1 MQEKQTP
8 DIVAATSIF
17 RAARTLSDARF
28 FEAGGWREESHQYVA
43 QAIRDHARARCVLA
57 DAHEVDV
64 TCGHWLTWTL
74 FHHASKRSRYYDL
87 ARFTCLLT
95 ARGLPEEMHEPA
107 DYDPAFVAAC
117 HEYLAQCILADSGAE
132 IQEAA

>member
-8 DIVAATSIF
+8 AIAAATAIF
-17 RAARTLSDARF
+17 RAALATLGADTAA
-28 FEAGGWREESHQYVA
+28 AGRYVA
-43 QAIRDHARARCVLA
+43 QTIRDHARARCVLA
-57 DAHEVDV
+57 DAYEVD
-64 TCGHWLTWTL
+64 WTFTQL
-74 FHHASKRSRYYDL
+74 DALKRSRHYDL

-117 HEYLAQCILADSGAE
+117 HEYLAQCILADSGAAIE
-132 IQEAA
+132 EAA